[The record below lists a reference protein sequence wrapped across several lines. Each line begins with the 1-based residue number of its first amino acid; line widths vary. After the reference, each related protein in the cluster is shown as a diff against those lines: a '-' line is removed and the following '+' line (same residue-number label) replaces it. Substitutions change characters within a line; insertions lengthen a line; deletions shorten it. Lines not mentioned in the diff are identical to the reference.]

1 MTAKSQ
7 PSIKLI
13 QKPALSSR
21 PTEVDDFDEPFDDEM
36 IDFIINGIREKSVS
50 YTNIM
55 KYVLELKNYI
65 ATQPIDFDV

>member
-1 MTAKSQ
+1 
-7 PSIKLI
+7 
-13 QKPALSSR
+13 
-21 PTEVDDFDEPFDDEM
+21 VDDFDEPFDDEM